1 MKKLIFLAS
10 LCIIFAMQSCS
21 SDEEP
26 KLPEVEQAEKVITHM
41 MIKFEGRTYETDAME
56 VGDSVVY
63 LNKEYDEIYRTK
75 IATNPDIAAIYNS
88 NDPETTYVEYFPSE
102 KALRE
107 NCELIELGENQEYGT
122 TENQT
127 RSGIIDL
134 TLGGWGSL
142 LAHAELFDDRNFKDT
157 ELIIATKEG
166 GPGSVARLKDY
177 GFNDKA
183 SSIKVYNDMLPSR
196 RYKLNVE
203 VNTPTN
209 SNQPPSTTWKY
220 FLGSQMRP
228 ILVCYH
234 NSNFSGT
241 VIYCVAPPSGSSD
254 VHADSNL
261 KSIGWND
268 RISSLSWI
276 ICTDMSLIYGNEPV
290 LPPHKEC

>member
-107 NCELIELGENQEYGT
+107 KYDFIQFDNKSKDLDTELATRGGE
-122 TENQT
+122 
-127 RSGIIDL
+127 IDL
-134 TLGGWGSL
+134 WNPNFPSTV
-142 LAHAELFDDRNFKDT
+142 LALAELYDDRNFKDT
-157 ELIIATKEG
+157 KLISYATCHWCTTM
-166 GPGSVARLKDY
+166 PRLKDK
-177 GFNDKA
+177 GFNDKT
-183 SSIKVYNDMLPSR
+183 SSIKVYNKMDPTKLYKIYIPDFKPADSTPLP
-196 RYKLNVE
+196 L
-203 VNTPTN
+203 
-209 SNQPPSTTWKY
+209 
-220 FLGSQMRP
+220 LGGYPGASLRP
-228 ILVCYH
+228 VLACYH
-234 NSNFSGT
+234 NSNLSGS
-241 VIYCVAPPSGSSD
+241 VIYCVAPPAGSTD
-254 VHADSNL
+254 PHADNNL
-261 KSIGWND
+261 KNIGWND
-268 RISSLSWI
+268 RISSITWY
-276 ICTDMSLIYGNEPV
+276 ICTDSKQFTGDKAIC
-290 LPPHKEC
+290 PPHPDC